1 MSILRSGSRR
11 RFRRTCGVLCA
22 MLLVGFQA
30 EAGPLADAAKAA
42 EEKAASGDVV
52 GAYETLAE
60 ATADFAMALPF
71 TVKKAVFV
79 SGKPTAYGA
88 YDERSNSTFK
98 AGEPLVTYVELVGLD
113 WKPVEDG
120 RRQANFTVDLAITDT
135 SGQTLA
141 SQEDFGDFTF
151 TGFVRNQEIFTH
163 LTLDVSGADPGDYV
177 LHYTIKDNVGGSTAK
192 VEQPFTLAGE

>member
-1 MSILRSGSRR
+1 MSILRSGNRR

-22 MLLVGFQA
+22 SLLAGSPA
-30 EAGPLADAAKAA
+30 AAGPLADAAKVA
-42 EEKAASGDVV
+42 EEKASAGDVIS
-52 GAYETLAE
+52 AYETIAE
-60 ATADFAMALPF
+60 ATADFSMALPL

-79 SGKPTAYGA
+79 AGKPTAYGA
-88 YDERSNSTFK
+88 YDERSDSVFK
-98 AGEPLVTYVELVGLD
+98 AGEPLVTYVELLGLD

-120 RRQANFTVDLAITDT
+120 KRQSNFTVDLAITDT

-141 SQEDFGDFTF
+141 SQENFGNFTF

-177 LHYTIKDNVGGSTAK
+177 LRYTIKDTVGGSTAT
-192 VEQPFTLAGE
+192 VEQPFTLAAQ

>member
-1 MSILRSGSRR
+1 MSILCRGNRY

-22 MLLVGFQA
+22 LLLAGFQA

-52 GAYETLAE
+52 GAYEALAE
-60 ATADFAMALPF
+60 ATADFAMTLPF

-79 SGKPTAYGA
+79 TGKPTAYGA
-88 YDERSNSTFK
+88 YNERTDSVFK
-98 AGEPLVTYVELVGLD
+98 TGEPLVTYVELLGLD

-141 SQEDFGDFTF
+141 SQENFGDFTF
-151 TGFVRNQEIFTH
+151 TGFIRNQEIFTH
-163 LTLDVSGADPGDYV
+163 LTLDVTGADPGDYV
-177 LHYTIKDNVGGSTAK
+177 LHYSIKDTVGGTTAE
-192 VEQPFTLAGE
+192 VEQPFTLAAQ

>member
-1 MSILRSGSRR
+1 MSILRSGNRR

-22 MLLVGFQA
+22 SLLSGFPA
-30 EAGPLADAAKAA
+30 AAGPLADAAKVA
-42 EEKAASGDVV
+42 EEKASAGDVIS
-52 GAYETLAE
+52 AYETIAE
-60 ATADFAMALPF
+60 ATADFSMTLPL

-79 SGKPTAYGA
+79 AGKPTAYGA
-88 YDERSNSTFK
+88 YDERSDSVFK
-98 AGEPLVTYVELVGLD
+98 AGEPLVTYVELLGLD
-113 WKPVEDG
+113 WKPVEG
-120 RRQANFTVDLAITDT
+120 GKRQSNFTVDLAITDT

-141 SQEDFGDFTF
+141 SQENFGNFTF

-177 LHYTIKDNVGGSTAK
+177 LRYTIKDTVGGSTAT